1 MVPGTLWDG
10 VDAGNASNLWWGLI
24 RKIDR
29 RLPLFWVVCDK
40 MRRQSLG
47 REVAS
52 KIHRSLNRSPISRS
66 ATATLN
72 HLPADLRT
80 NASKPYTAHLLLNQ
94 PWLHAIWIERLQYAS
109 KGS

>member
-10 VDAGNASNLWWGLI
+10 VDAGNASNLLWGLI

-29 RLPLFWVVCDK
+29 RLPLFWVGCDK

-52 KIHRSLNRSPISRS
+52 KIRCSLNRLPISRS
-66 ATATLN
+66 ATVTLQ
-72 HLPADLRT
+72 HLPTNLRI
-80 NASKPYTAHLLLNQ
+80 NASKPSTAPSTKSAL
-94 PWLHAIWIERLQYAS
+94 A
-109 KGS
+109 